1 MANSVPLRFFYE
13 ISKRGREHIEELKQS
28 AGNLL
33 VLVID

>member
-1 MANSVPLRFFYE
+1 MANSVPLGFYE